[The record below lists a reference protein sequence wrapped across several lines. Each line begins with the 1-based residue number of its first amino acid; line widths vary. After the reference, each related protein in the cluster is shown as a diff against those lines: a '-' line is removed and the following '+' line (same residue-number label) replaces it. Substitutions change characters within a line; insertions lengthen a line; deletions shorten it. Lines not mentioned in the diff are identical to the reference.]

1 MADLILG
8 STTVMS
14 ESSGVISGIPAA
26 GVTGTLTSGVTFP
39 AGHIVKIYQDID
51 SVAEAKTVTA
61 HAWTD
66 SNLSITFT
74 PVSVNSR
81 FIIQGQ
87 WSERGGSNGSALR
100 IVRVGAT
107 EPSSGS
113 TLIGD
118 TSGTYRKRATV
129 KYSYEGQDAQQTI
142 PVCYC
147 CFDDPNTA
155 SEITYKL
162 QASTE
167 GTTSYINRNESF
179 GDASQGYT
187 YHAVEIS
194 TMIIFEISS

>member
-26 GVTGTLTSGVTFP
+26 GVTGTLTTGVTFP
-39 AGHIVKIYQDID
+39 AGHIVKIHQDID
-51 SVAEAKTVTA
+51 SAAQSRTVAT
-61 HAWTD
+61 HAWID

-74 PVSVNSR
+74 PVSENSR

-87 WSERGGSNGSALR
+87 WAERGSSNGSAMR

-113 TLIGD
+113 TLIAD
-118 TSGTYRKRATV
+118 TSGSNRKRATV

-142 PVCYC
+142 PICYC
-147 CFDDPNTA
+147 CYDDPNTA

-162 QASTE
+162 QSATE
-167 GTTSYINRNESF
+167 GTSSYVNRNESF
-179 GDASQGYT
+179 SDSAGSYSYQ
-187 YHAVEIS
+187 AVEIS